1 MPGLDRGKIEDVA
14 DHGQERFTGF
24 VDVPDHRQWSG
35 RQRLPGQQ
43 FGQAEDGV
51 QRGAQ
56 FMAHV
61 GEELALG
68 GARGRQLE
76 GALPDLLFQQD
87 ILILQ
92 TVARGP

>member
-1 MPGLDRGKIEDVA
+1 
-14 DHGQERFTGF
+14 
-24 VDVPDHRQWSG
+24 
-35 RQRLPGQQ
+35 
-43 FGQAEDGV
+43 
-51 QRGAQ
+51 
-56 FMAHV
+56 MAHV